1 MIQKGELPVEPA
13 EAALEIAVGRPLT
26 SGDLVAGS
34 GATRTLRAMM
44 REARRRRTSMLG
56 LVLSAVFVF
65 TGIFAPVLAPES
77 PTSQDLLHTLAHP
90 FVHMSY
96 LLGTDDLGRDMLS
109 RVIFG
114 AQNALLVSTLTVA
127 IAASIGTVL
136 GLIAGFWGGA
146 VDALIMRLVDA
157 QLAFPYILLAILV
170 GAALGPSLLHLVMVL
185 VIASWAIYARVVRGS
200 VLEIRHREFIT
211 AARALGATKART
223 VVRHVFPN
231 VLTPLIVVASLEVG
245 NVIIAAAAL
254 SFLGVGS
261 DPRASAWGSMLALG
275 RDYMQT
281 AWWLP
286 VFPGIAIS
294 LTVLG
299 TNLVGNLLRDALD
312 PRSAQ

>member
-1 MIQKGELPVEPA
+1 MTQKGDLTVEPA

-26 SGDLVAGS
+26 SGDLVAGA

-77 PTSQDLLHTLAHP
+77 PTSQDLLHTLTHP
-90 FVHMSY
+90 FVHIGH

-109 RVIFG
+109 RIIFG

-261 DPRASAWGSMLALG
+261 DPRTPAWGSMLALG